1 MTKSQ
6 SVKKFLDFLNICISD
21 RCIDNFVSVYKEL
34 FLSYRFDNTP
44 VAINY
49 LKGLLSCPKGEAN
62 MERMEEQVANSEYRA
77 YQHFISNSK
86 WDYEGLQM
94 KVAQDTSKLL
104 NVQKQHNHQ
113 PVGYIVDE
121 SAHLKK
127 GRKSVGVGRQYAG
140 VIGKVDNSQVGVY
153 ASLVNGTSASIIN
166 ERIFLPES
174 WTKDNDRCEDAKIP
188 IEFRAYKTKPELAL
202 DMIKQ
207 DIARGVCFDWI
218 GGDGLYGHNTKLCDG
233 LDELALFFVLDVHKD
248 EKVFLQEPSFK
259 GPKAKEDSG
268 RKPTKLKADI
278 NSIRLDKLIKE
289 IPEDDWKLEYI
300 RDTVKG
306 KLQLLVFK
314 KEVWTWD
321 GKSGKAKKRVLIITK
336 TTDQKPKVKYSISNG
351 DIEAYSHREFAY
363 FVSQRY
369 WVERSFDNAKN
380 ELGMS
385 DYQIRK
391 WQSWHTHH
399 AILMLAS
406 LLITTKLIE
415 SKEEIPLLSFK
426 DARIL
431 IVTQICTTQIE
442 LEQKITQMQKRHVK
456 RKADIDWNYNKQK
469 LEKQKKL
476 RACLNLVI

>member
-1 MTKSQ
+1 MANNQ
-6 SVKKFLDFLNICISD
+6 SDKKICK
-21 RCIDNFVSVYKEL
+21 FVSNSISNECIEEFVRAYKKR

-49 LKGLLSCPKGEAN
+49 LKGLLCCPKGEAN
-62 MERMEEQVANSEYRA
+62 MERMEEQVVNSEYRA

-86 WDYEGLQM
+86 WDYAGLQM
-94 KVAQDTSKLL
+94 QVAQDTSKLL
-104 NVQKQHNHQ
+104 NEQKELNGL
-113 PVGYIVDE
+113 PVGYVVDE
-121 SAHLKK
+121 SSHLKK
-127 GRKSVGVGRQYAG
+127 GKKSVGVGRQYAG

-153 ASLVNGTSASIIN
+153 ASLVNHTSASIIN
-166 ERIFLPES
+166 ERIFLPEA
-174 WTKDNDRCEDAKIP
+174 WTTDIKRCEEAKIP
-188 IEFRAYKTKPELAL
+188 TEFRTFKTKPELAL

-207 DIARGVCFDWI
+207 DITRGVRFDWI

-233 LDELALFFVLDVHKD
+233 LDELGLFFVMDVHKD
-248 EKVFLQEPSFK
+248 ERIFLHEPSFK
-259 GPKAKEDSG
+259 VPEAKNSSG
-268 RKPTKLKADI
+268 RKPTKLKADF
-278 NSIRLDKLIKE
+278 NSIRLDKLQE
-289 IPEDDWKLEYI
+289 GIPEGDWKLEDI

-306 KLQLLVFK
+306 KLQLQVYK
-314 KEVWTWD
+314 KEIWTWD
-321 GKSGKAKKRVLIITK
+321 GKSQNAKQRVLIITK
-336 TTDQKPKVKYSISNG
+336 TNDLKPKVKYSISNG
-351 DIEAYSHREFAY
+351 DIEAYNHHEYGY

-399 AILMLAS
+399 TIIMFAS
-406 LLITTKLIE
+406 LLITKKLIE

-442 LEQKITQMQKRHVK
+442 MDLKIKQMQKRHIK

-469 LEKQKKL
+469 LEQSKKL
-476 RACLNLVI
+476 SS

>member
-6 SVKKFLDFLNICISD
+6 SDKKICK
-21 RCIDNFVSVYKEL
+21 FVSNCITNDCIEEFVGIYKSK

-44 VAINY
+44 VAMNY

-94 KVAQDTSKLL
+94 QVAQDTSKLL
-104 NVQKQHNHQ
+104 NQQKKLNHQ

-127 GRKSVGVGRQYAG
+127 GKKSVGVGRQYAG

-153 ASLVNGTSASIIN
+153 ASLVNSTSASIIN
-166 ERIFLPES
+166 ERIFLPKS
-174 WTKDNDRCEDAKIP
+174 WTKDIERCEEAKIP
-188 IEFRAYKTKPELAL
+188 KEFRTYKTKPELAL

-207 DIARGVCFDWI
+207 DLMRGVSFDWI

-233 LDELALFFVLDVHKD
+233 LDELRLFFVMDVHKD

-259 GPKAKEDSG
+259 VPEAKKGAG
-268 RKPTKLKADI
+268 RKPKKLKADI
-278 NSIRLDKLIKE
+278 CSIRLDKLQEE
-289 IPEDDWKLEYI
+289 IIEDDWKLEEI

-306 KLQLLVFK
+306 KLRLRVYK
-314 KEVWTWD
+314 KEIWTWD
-321 GKSGKAKKRVLIITK
+321 GESSKAKKRVMIITK
-336 TTDQKPKVKYSISNG
+336 TTDPKPKVKYSISNG
-351 DIEAYSHREFAY
+351 DVEAHSHCEYAY
-363 FVSQRY
+363 FVCQRY

-391 WQSWHTHH
+391 
-399 AILMLAS
+399 
-406 LLITTKLIE
+406 
-415 SKEEIPLLSFK
+415 
-426 DARIL
+426 
-431 IVTQICTTQIE
+431 
-442 LEQKITQMQKRHVK
+442 
-456 RKADIDWNYNKQK
+456 
-469 LEKQKKL
+469 
-476 RACLNLVI
+476 